1 MIQKAAL
8 DTDPEVP
15 IDNSVPNYQFIE
27 SVRFFLY
34 ISVLHGNKGLIS
46 FLKELSDEIEVFKN
60 IVGLDTLSKEDI
72 LDNQA
77 QSQARKKVNPLFR

>member
-1 MIQKAAL
+1 M
-8 DTDPEVP
+8 
-15 IDNSVPNYQFIE
+15 
-27 SVRFFLY
+27 
-34 ISVLHGNKGLIS
+34 

-77 QSQARKKVNPLFR
+77 QSQTRKKVNQLFKE